1 MEPYSKATARTFP
14 YSDLQDMPG
23 LPTQHQRLPIDRA
36 SRPAGRRAFSILE
49 LLVTMSIVAVLLSLL
64 LPSLRYVRF
73 AANGAICA
81 TNLRQIGIGWR
92 QYVDDHRAMP
102 FRSEADWKYGGAA
115 FVGAQRRPVL
125 AADRPINDYIL
136 ADADGSATGD
146 RVVGLFRSPLDRG
159 YRWTE
164 ASGRPVGESLF
175 VEPTVYER
183 FGTSYRAN
191 PLLLDKRRTQPFA
204 TPGPM
209 AEHEIV
215 TMPSMLLLVAVPQ
228 WQIAVD
234 GEQRVH
240 ASWHPEPNTGNVLFL
255 DGAVR
260 HVHFGQD
267 LGKTYDYLPKPIQGP
282 PPIIGTPML
291 P

>member
-1 MEPYSKATARTFP
+1 M
-14 YSDLQDMPG
+14 
-23 LPTQHQRLPIDRA
+23 HRA
-36 SRPAGRRAFSILE
+36 EGAFSILE
-49 LLVTMSIVAVLLSLL
+49 LLVTMSIVAVLISLL
-64 LPSLRYVRF
+64 LPSLRYVRY
-73 AANGAICA
+73 AANGAVCA

-92 QYVDDHRAMP
+92 QYADDHRAMP
-102 FRSEADWKYGGAA
+102 YRSEADWKYGGAA

-136 ADADGSATGD
+136 TDSAGSATGD
-146 RVVGLFRSPLDRG
+146 HLVTLFRSPLDRG

-164 ASGRPVGESLF
+164 ASGRPTHESVF
-175 VEPTVYER
+175 DEPTVYER

-215 TMPSMLLLVAVPQ
+215 TMPSRMLVVAVPQ

-234 GEQRVH
+234 GEWRVH
-240 ASWHPEPNTGNVLFL
+240 ASWHPKPNTGNILLL

-260 HVHFGQD
+260 HVHFADD
-267 LGKTYDYLPKPIQGP
+267 LGKTYEYLPKPIHGP
-282 PPIIGTPML
+282 TPLIGTPTL